1 MRRVSAWSATT
12 FGWLL
17 AMALPVA
24 AQQVTLEPSAAVACM
39 TPAAGERGVPEY
51 PFVAYKSGLKGRVK
65 VVLSF
70 TSPDTR
76 PAVEV
81 TEQDGDDS
89 FVDAVK
95 AHVRQLRVPC
105 HDGGEQPVRLTFD
118 FQFRPDDREVFGS
131 GPTDAD
137 AAARKAQLAC
147 MVHESGEKSP
157 GYPDRALR
165 NLVQGRVVVRL
176 RFEAPDQAPTA
187 EFISRAD
194 AQSSTRSRRAAEMLS
209 EPLEAWVKGY
219 RLPCLQGRPITTT
232 VVFVYRF
239 DGDAYGFK
247 PGLSLMDLLPT
258 VRNIKL
264 QRLDFDFN
272 RMACPFDVAMTYY
285 QPHRPNQ
292 VVEVGSHDPAR
303 QPFLDWLRQSQLNLP
318 ERSLDS
324 VFGDTARFTV
334 PCLKI
339 KLQPQEPT

>member
-1 MRRVSAWSATT
+1 MRRVVAWSAGSL
-12 FGWLL
+12 GWLL
-17 AMALPVA
+17 ALAMPVA

-39 TPAAGERGVPEY
+39 TPAEGERGVPEY
-51 PFVAYKSGLKGRVK
+51 PFIAYKDGRKGRVK

-76 PAVEV
+76 PAVEI
-81 TEQDGDDS
+81 TEQEGDDS
-89 FVDAVK
+89 FADAVK

-105 HDGGEQPVRLTFD
+105 HDGGARPVQLVFE
-118 FQFRPDDREVFGS
+118 FVFRPDDREVFGS

-137 AAARKAQLAC
+137 ATARQAQLAC
-147 MVHESGEKSP
+147 MVHESGQKSP

-165 NLVQGRVVVRL
+165 SGVQGRVVVRL
-176 RFEAPDQAPTA
+176 RFEAPDQAPIA
-187 EFISRAD
+187 EVITRAD
-194 AQSSTRSRRAAEMLS
+194 AQSGTRSRRAAEMLS
-209 EPLEAWVKGY
+209 GPLESWVKGY
-219 RLPCLQGRPITTT
+219 RLPCLQGRPVTTT

-239 DGDAYGFK
+239 EGDAYGFK
-247 PGLSLMDLLPT
+247 PGLGLMDLLPT

-292 VVEVGSHDPAR
+292 VEEVGSRDPAR
-303 QPFLDWLRQSQLNLP
+303 RPFLDWLRQSQLNLP
-318 ERSLDS
+318 ESSLDS

-339 KLQPQEPT
+339 KLQPQEPS